1 MGLLTKL
8 SLISEILQA
17 VKNGQD
23 SIAKITDF
31 LSERPNVLGSD
42 VVSIMPLIRKF
53 SFLEG
58 EDDEL
63 KITQEG
69 VAFMNYLQ
77 GSFEERTKVMS
88 PTDEDLPS
96 DEYGNEM
103 FSTVTAAFN
112 EVNNKYKGN
121 KEILADIKDLYEKI
135 SIQIDASHQLGN
147 DDVLLLTASIPPGIG
162 EKIPHELR
170 AAVMHHKDAIMKV
183 MQDTSSEIL
192 ITSPYVDVGTLK
204 MLIGNLNVARKKCKL
219 ITSDEDR
226 LFKYKQLDKL
236 KNFLNSHFLDYEIRL
251 VKKTDSISHA
261 KAWISEKSAHITSA
275 NILENS
281 QTDNFELGIYSTQPS
296 LVSSARILFD
306 KVWKNGERL

>member
-1 MGLLTKL
+1 ML
-8 SLISEILQA
+8 
-17 VKNGQD
+17 
-23 SIAKITDF
+23 
-31 LSERPNVLGSD
+31 
-42 VVSIMPLIRKF
+42 
-53 SFLEG
+53 
-58 EDDEL
+58 
-63 KITQEG
+63 
-69 VAFMNYLQ
+69 
-77 GSFEERTKVMS
+77 
-88 PTDEDLPS
+88 
-96 DEYGNEM
+96 
-103 FSTVTAAFN
+103 
-112 EVNNKYKGN
+112 
-121 KEILADIKDLYEKI
+121 
-135 SIQIDASHQLGN
+135 
-147 DDVLLLTASIPPGIG
+147 
-162 EKIPHELR
+162 
-170 AAVMHHKDAIMKV
+170 HHDAIKKV

-204 MLIGNLNVARKKCKL
+204 MLIGNLNAARKKCKL

>member
-121 KEILADIKDLYEKI
+121 KEILADIKDLYEKYLFRLTRHT
-135 SIQIDASHQLGN
+135 SLEMMTYYFLRHQYRQ
-147 DDVLLLTASIPPGIG
+147 V
-162 EKIPHELR
+162 
-170 AAVMHHKDAIMKV
+170 
-183 MQDTSSEIL
+183 
-192 ITSPYVDVGTLK
+192 
-204 MLIGNLNVARKKCKL
+204 
-219 ITSDEDR
+219 
-226 LFKYKQLDKL
+226 
-236 KNFLNSHFLDYEIRL
+236 
-251 VKKTDSISHA
+251 
-261 KAWISEKSAHITSA
+261 
-275 NILENS
+275 
-281 QTDNFELGIYSTQPS
+281 
-296 LVSSARILFD
+296 
-306 KVWKNGERL
+306 